1 MHEGHRKRI
10 REKYRRS
17 GLENF
22 ADHEVLELLLFYA
35 NKRSDTNETAHRL
48 IQRFGSLSAV
58 LEASYD
64 ELVQVEDI
72 GDVAATLITMV
83 PALFRRY
90 SDDKVSGITEIG
102 SVQQAID
109 YVKPKFFGLSAER
122 GALAFLDSQNRVKNF
137 MFVCEGSLNTT
148 SLDIR
153 KCVQLALNNNASS
166 VILAHNHPTGV
177 ASPSRT
183 DVETTQAFV
192 AAMAPIGIN
201 VSDHIILSDSD
212 AFSMASHERLAYIF
226 SKQNSKS

>member
-10 REKYRRS
+10 REKYRS
-17 GLENF
+17 NGLDGF
-22 ADHEVLELLLFYA
+22 ADHEVLELLLFYS

-48 IQRFGSLSAV
+48 LQRFGSLSAV
-58 LEASYD
+58 FEASYE

-90 SDDKVSGITEIG
+90 SADKVSSITEIG
-102 SVQQAID
+102 SAQQAIE
-109 YVKPKFFGLSAER
+109 YSKPKFFGLSTER
-122 GALAFLDSQNRVKNF
+122 GAMIFLDTQNRVKNF

-166 VILAHNHPTGV
+166 VILVHNHPTGV
-177 ASPSRT
+177 ASPSRA
-183 DVETTQAFV
+183 DVETTQALV
-192 AAMAPIGIN
+192 TAMAPIGIT
-201 VSDHIILSDSD
+201 VSDHIILTDSD
-212 AFSMASHERLAYIF
+212 AFSMASHERLATIF
-226 SKQNSKS
+226 H

>member
-10 REKYRRS
+10 REKYRRN
-17 GLENF
+17 GLEGF

-35 NKRSDTNETAHRL
+35 NKRSDTNGMAHRL

-58 LEASYD
+58 FEATYD

-90 SDDKVSGITEIG
+90 SDDKVSSITEI
-102 SVQQAID
+102 SSAQQAID
-109 YVKPKFFGLSAER
+109 YSKPKFFGLSTER
-122 GALAFLDSQNRVKNF
+122 GALIFLDSQNRVKNF

-166 VILAHNHPTGV
+166 VILVHNHPTGV
-177 ASPSRT
+177 ASPSRQ
-183 DVETTQAFV
+183 DVETTQSLV
-192 AAMAPIGIN
+192 SAMAPIGIT
-201 VSDHIILSDSD
+201 VSDHIILSDAD
-212 AFSMASHERLAYIF
+212 AFSMAGHERLATIF
-226 SKQNSKS
+226 QR

>member
-10 REKYRRS
+10 REKYCRN
-17 GLENF
+17 GLEGF

-35 NKRSDTNETAHRL
+35 NKRGDTNETAHRL
-48 IQRFGSLSAV
+48 LQRFGSLSAV
-58 LEASYD
+58 LEASYE

-90 SDDKVSGITEIG
+90 SADKVSSITEIG

-109 YVKPKFFGLSAER
+109 YLKPKFFGLSTER
-122 GALAFLDSQNRVKNF
+122 GALIFLDSQNRVKNF

-166 VILAHNHPTGV
+166 VILVHNHPTGV
-177 ASPSRT
+177 ASPSRA
-183 DVETTQAFV
+183 DVETTQALV
-192 AAMAPIGIN
+192 TAMAPIGIA
-201 VSDHIILSDSD
+201 VSDHIILTDSDS
-212 AFSMASHERLAYIF
+212 FSMASHERLATIF
-226 SKQNSKS
+226 HR

>member
-10 REKYRRS
+10 REKYRRN
-17 GLENF
+17 GLDGF
-22 ADHEVLELLLFYA
+22 ADHEVLELLLFYS

-58 LEASYD
+58 FEAPYD

-90 SDDKVSGITEIG
+90 SADKVSGITEIC
-102 SVQQAID
+102 SAQQAID
-109 YVKPKFFGLSAER
+109 YSKPKFFGLSTER
-122 GALAFLDSQNRVKNF
+122 GALIFLDSQNRVKNF
-137 MFVCEGSLNTT
+137 LFVCEGSLNTT

-166 VILAHNHPTGV
+166 VILVHNHPTGV
-177 ASPSRT
+177 ASPSRQ
-183 DVETTQAFV
+183 DIETTQALV
-192 AAMAPIGIN
+192 NAMAPIGIT
-201 VSDHIILSDSD
+201 VSDHIILTDSDS
-212 AFSMASHERLAYIF
+212 FSMAGHERLATIF
-226 SKQNSKS
+226 HR

>member
-10 REKYRRS
+10 REKYRS
-17 GLENF
+17 NGLDGF
-22 ADHEVLELLLFYA
+22 ADHEVLELLLFYS

-48 IQRFGSLSAV
+48 LQRIGSLSAV
-58 LEASYD
+58 FEASYE

-90 SDDKVSGITEIG
+90 SADKVSSITEIG
-102 SVQQAID
+102 SAQQAIE
-109 YVKPKFFGLSAER
+109 YSKPKFFGLSTER
-122 GALAFLDSQNRVKNF
+122 GAMIFLDTQNRVKNF

-166 VILAHNHPTGV
+166 VILVHNHPTGV
-177 ASPSRT
+177 ASPSRA
-183 DVETTQAFV
+183 DVETTRALV
-192 AAMAPIGIN
+192 TAMAPIGIT
-201 VSDHIILSDSD
+201 VSDHIILTDSD
-212 AFSMASHERLAYIF
+212 AFSMASHERLATIF
-226 SKQNSKS
+226 HR

>member
-10 REKYRRS
+10 REKYRRN

-35 NKRSDTNETAHRL
+35 NKRGDTNETAHRL
-48 IQRFGSLSAV
+48 LQRFGSLSAV

-64 ELVQVEDI
+64 ELLQVDDVGDI
-72 GDVAATLITMV
+72 AATLVTLV

-90 SDDKVSGITEIG
+90 SEDKVSSIKEIC
-102 SVQQAID
+102 SAQQAID
-109 YVKPKFFGLSAER
+109 YSKPKFFGLSTER
-122 GALAFLDSQNRVKNF
+122 GALIFLDAQNRVKNF

-166 VILAHNHPTGV
+166 VILVHNHPTGV

-183 DVETTQAFV
+183 DVETTQALV
-192 AAMAPIGIN
+192 AAMAPIGIT
-201 VSDHIILSDSD
+201 VSDHLVLTDSD
-212 AFSMASHERLAYIF
+212 AFSMASHERLATIF
-226 SKQNSKS
+226 QR